1 MTGRPRAGALAG
13 GGGVLVDSRPVFDDP
28 PEKPRAWWL
37 RVNWPMVLCAAA
49 LLAVGVLFIRS
60 ACSVRVGRAHDL
72 WRQMLWPWIPL
83 GVAAHLV
90 VAAIDYRRWT
100 EWAWA
105 FYLFALVLL
114 VLVLVPGIGTTS
126 NMGARRW
133 LFGRFQPSEGAKFA
147 LVAALAFVLG
157 GGMALGERAKLWL
170 SLGLAAAPAALVL
183 LEPDLGTTLPFV
195 AAALS
200 MVFVAGCAKRTLL
213 ALVLA
218 AALGASA
225 FLGAILLP
233 ERLPPER
240 RAKVEAVTGRFLHRH
255 WKDRVLVFAHPE
267 RDLQGAGWNAWQ
279 SKIAVGS
286 GGERGKGYMKGTQNA
301 LGYLPVSVSSSDFIF
316 SVIAEETGF
325 RGSAAVLGLFA
336 LLLASVA
343 WTGLR
348 CRDEAGRLV
357 CTGVGAILFTHVFV
371 NVAMTIGV
379 MPITGIPLPLV
390 SYGGTFAIS
399 TLALLGLVQSVSL
412 HAEEPAP

>member
-1 MTGRPRAGALAG
+1 M
-13 GGGVLVDSRPVFDDP
+13 FDETDG
-28 PEKPRAWWL
+28 KPRPWWL
-37 RVNWPMVLCAAA
+37 RANWAMVLCAAA
-49 LLAVGVLFIRS
+49 LLVVGVLFIRS
-60 ACSVRVGRAHDL
+60 ACSVRVGRAHEL

-90 VAAIDYRRWT
+90 VAAVDYRRWT

-114 VLVLVPGIGTTS
+114 
-126 NMGARRW
+126 
-133 LFGRFQPSEGAKFA
+133 
-147 LVAALAFVLG
+147 
-157 GGMALGERAKLWL
+157 
-170 SLGLAAAPAALVL
+170 
-183 LEPDLGTTLPFV
+183 EPDLGTTLPFA
-195 AAALS
+195 AAALA
-200 MVFVAGCAKRTLL
+200 MVFVAGCAKKTLL

-412 HAEEPAP
+412 HGRAEP

>member
-1 MTGRPRAGALAG
+1 MY
-13 GGGVLVDSRPVFDDP
+13 DDP
-28 PEKPRAWWL
+28 PAAPRAWWL

-60 ACSVRVGRAHDL
+60 ACSVRVGRAHEL

-83 GVAAHLV
+83 GVAAHVV
-90 VAAIDYRRWT
+90 VAAVDYRRWT

-114 VLVLVPGIGTTS
+114 ALVLVPGVGTS
-126 NMGARRW
+126 HMGARRW

-147 LVAALAFVLG
+147 LVTALAFVLG
-157 GGMALGERAKLWL
+157 GGMAIGEKAKLWL
-170 SLGLAAAPAALVL
+170 SLGLAAVPAALVL
-183 LEPDLGTTLPFV
+183 LEPDLGTTLPFA
-195 AAALS
+195 AAALA
-200 MVFVAGCAKRTLL
+200 MLFVAGCAKKTLL

-233 ERLPPER
+233 EKLPPER

-301 LGYLPVSVSSSDFIF
+301 LGYLPVSVSSSDFVF

-348 CRDEAGRLV
+348 CRDEAGRLL
-357 CTGVGAILFTHVFV
+357 CTGVGTATSPFGSTSVHGPGLRPFRSGFD
-371 NVAMTIGV
+371 AR
-379 MPITGIPLPLV
+379 
-390 SYGGTFAIS
+390 IS
-399 TLALLGLVQSVSL
+399 AS
-412 HAEEPAP
+412 ERW

>member
-1 MTGRPRAGALAG
+1 MAIG
-13 GGGVLVDSRPVFDDP
+13 
-28 PEKPRAWWL
+28 EK
-37 RVNWPMVLCAAA
+37 
-49 LLAVGVLFIRS
+49 
-60 ACSVRVGRAHDL
+60 
-72 WRQMLWPWIPL
+72 
-83 GVAAHLV
+83 
-90 VAAIDYRRWT
+90 
-100 EWAWA
+100 
-105 FYLFALVLL
+105 
-114 VLVLVPGIGTTS
+114 
-126 NMGARRW
+126 
-133 LFGRFQPSEGAKFA
+133 
-147 LVAALAFVLG
+147 
-157 GGMALGERAKLWL
+157 AKLWL
-170 SLGLAAAPAALVL
+170 SLGLAAVPAALVL
-183 LEPDLGTTLPFV
+183 LEPDLGTTLPFA
-195 AAALS
+195 AAALA
-200 MVFVAGCAKRTLL
+200 MLFVAGCAKKTLL

-233 ERLPPER
+233 EKLPPER

-267 RDLQGAGWNAWQ
+267 RDLKGAGWNAWQ

-348 CRDEAGRLV
+348 CRDEAGRLI
-357 CTGVGAILFTHVFV
+357 CAGVGAILFTHVFV

-399 TLALLGLVQSVSL
+399 TLALLGLVQSVSI
-412 HAEEPAP
+412 HGRAEA

>member
-1 MTGRPRAGALAG
+1 
-13 GGGVLVDSRPVFDDP
+13 
-28 PEKPRAWWL
+28 
-37 RVNWPMVLCAAA
+37 
-49 LLAVGVLFIRS
+49 
-60 ACSVRVGRAHDL
+60 
-72 WRQMLWPWIPL
+72 MLWPWIPL
-83 GVAAHLV
+83 GVAAHVV
-90 VAAIDYRRWT
+90 VAAVDYRRWT

-114 VLVLVPGIGTTS
+114 ALVLVPGIGTS
-126 NMGARRW
+126 HMGARRW

-157 GGMALGERAKLWL
+157 GGMAIGEKAKLWL
-170 SLGLAAAPAALVL
+170 SLGLAAVPAALVL
-183 LEPDLGTTLPFV
+183 LEPDLGTTLPFA
-195 AAALS
+195 AAALA
-200 MVFVAGCAKRTLL
+200 MLFVAGCAKKTLL

-233 ERLPPER
+233 EKLPPER
-240 RAKVEAVTGRFLHRH
+240 REKVEAVTGRFLHRH
-255 WKDRVLVFAHPE
+255 WKDRVLVFFHPE
-267 RDLQGAGWNAWQ
+267 RDLKGAGWNAWQ

-301 LGYLPVSVSSSDFIF
+301 LGYLPVSVSSSDFVF

-336 LLLASVA
+336 LLLAAVA

-412 HAEEPAP
+412 HPGAEA

>member
-1 MTGRPRAGALAG
+1 MGSDRLAA
-13 GGGVLVDSRPVFDDP
+13 VYDDP
-28 PEKPRAWWL
+28 PAAPRPWWL

-60 ACSVRVGRAHDL
+60 ACSVRVGRAHEL

-90 VAAIDYRRWT
+90 VAAVDYRRWT

-105 FYLFALVLL
+105 IYLFALVLL
-114 VLVLVPGIGTTS
+114 VLVLIPGIGTTS

-170 SLGLAAAPAALVL
+170 SLGLAAVPAALIL

-195 AAALS
+195 AAALA

-233 ERLPPER
+233 EKLPPER
-240 RAKVEAVTGRFLHRH
+240 RA
-255 WKDRVLVFAHPE
+255 
-267 RDLQGAGWNAWQ
+267 DLQGAGWNAWQ

-412 HAEEPAP
+412 HGEKPAP

>member
-1 MTGRPRAGALAG
+1 MTPPRAGALAG

-60 ACSVRVGRAHDL
+60 ACSVRVGRAHEL

-83 GVAAHLV
+83 GVAAHVV
-90 VAAIDYRRWT
+90 VAVVDYRRWT

-195 AAALS
+195 AAALA
-200 MVFVAGCAKRTLL
+200 MVFVAGCARKTLL

-218 AALGASA
+218 GALGATV
-225 FLGAILLP
+225 FLGAILVP
-233 ERLPPER
+233 EQLPPER

-412 HAEEPAP
+412 HPGAEA

>member
-1 MTGRPRAGALAG
+1 MGSDRLAT
-13 GGGVLVDSRPVFDDP
+13 VYDDP
-28 PEKPRAWWL
+28 HAAPRPWWL

-60 ACSVRVGRAHDL
+60 ACSVRVGRAHEL

-83 GVAAHLV
+83 GIAAHLV
-90 VAAIDYRRWT
+90 VAAVDYRRWT

-105 FYLFALVLL
+105 IYLFALVLL
-114 VLVLVPGIGTTS
+114 VLVLIPGIGTTS

-170 SLGLAAAPAALVL
+170 SLGLAAVPAALIL

-195 AAALS
+195 AAALA

-240 RAKVEAVTGRFLHRH
+240 RARVEAVTGRFLHRH

-412 HAEEPAP
+412 HGEKPAP

>member
-1 MTGRPRAGALAG
+1 MFDAPPAAPRP
-13 GGGVLVDSRPVFDDP
+13 
-28 PEKPRAWWL
+28 WWF
-37 RVNWPMVLCAAA
+37 RVNWAMVLCAAA
-49 LLAVGVLFIRS
+49 LLVVGVLFVRS
-60 ACSVRVGRAHDL
+60 ACSVRVGRAHEL

-83 GVAAHLV
+83 GVAAHVV
-90 VAAIDYRRWT
+90 VAAVDYRRWT

-114 VLVLVPGIGTTS
+114 ALVLVPGIGTS
-126 NMGARRW
+126 HMGARRW

-157 GGMALGERAKLWL
+157 GGMAIGEKAKLWL
-170 SLGLAAAPAALVL
+170 SLGLAAVPAALVL
-183 LEPDLGTTLPFV
+183 LEPDLGTTLPFA
-195 AAALS
+195 AAALA
-200 MVFVAGCAKRTLL
+200 MLFVAGCAKKTLL

-233 ERLPPER
+233 EKLPPER
-240 RAKVEAVTGRFLHRH
+240 REKVEAVTGRFLHRH
-255 WKDRVLVFAHPE
+255 WKDRVLVFFHPE
-267 RDLQGAGWNAWQ
+267 RDLKGAGWNAWQ

-301 LGYLPVSVSSSDFIF
+301 LGYLPVSVSSSDFVF

-336 LLLASVA
+336 LLLAAVA

-412 HAEEPAP
+412 HPGAEA

>member
-1 MTGRPRAGALAG
+1 MY
-13 GGGVLVDSRPVFDDP
+13 DDP
-28 PEKPRAWWL
+28 PAAPRAWWL

-60 ACSVRVGRAHDL
+60 ACSVRVGRAHEL

-83 GVAAHLV
+83 GVAAHVV
-90 VAAIDYRRWT
+90 VATIDYRRWT

-147 LVAALAFVLG
+147 LVTALAFVLG
-157 GGMALGERAKLWL
+157 GGMAIGEKAKLWL
-170 SLGLAAAPAALVL
+170 SLGLAAVPAALIL

-195 AAALS
+195 AAALA

-240 RAKVEAVTGRFLHRH
+240 RARVEAVTGRFLHRH

-412 HAEEPAP
+412 HGEKPAP